1 MRDGAIEQVGTPSE
15 IFEMPKSKFV
25 AELTGVE
32 NIFEGIGKP
41 DEKGSVI
48 SVDQEL
54 NFATYE
60 RVQGKTYLSIRSE
73 NVIIK
78 KCWENKIN
86 EFQGQIVK
94 MLEKG
99 FFFRF
104 DIDIGINIVSLVPA
118 SEVSVL
124 NLKVGDKVM
133 LEIDPEDVHSFAYND
148 KSLA

>member
-15 IFEMPKSKFV
+15 IFKMPKSKFV

-60 RVQGKTYLSIRSE
+60 RE
-73 NVIIK
+73 
-78 KCWENKIN
+78 
-86 EFQGQIVK
+86 
-94 MLEKG
+94 
-99 FFFRF
+99 
-104 DIDIGINIVSLVPA
+104 IGRA
-118 SEVSVL
+118 SCRERV
-124 NLKVGDKVM
+124 
-133 LEIDPEDVHSFAYND
+133 
-148 KSLA
+148 